1 MRRGLWSGL
10 PLVIGVLLF
19 LVWRRAPLPDP
30 VLFVRADLA
39 TTVLLIGMAGSALWG
54 AVALAIRSV
63 NRRWSGEVANLRR
76 EQGEAHRRF
85 VRRLE
90 HELKNPVTAIR
101 AGLAN
106 LSLVTEPATPEGQP
120 PGIAAVRSQ
129 VDRLARLG
137 ADLRKLADLETIP
150 LEREPVDL
158 TELLHQVLEDASARP
173 GASERRVRLSLP
185 EAPWPLPC
193 IAGDHDLLFLAFYNL
208 VDNALKFSHPGD
220 TVEVRG
226 FEDGR
231 WVVVIVADTGPGIAA
246 DELPHLGEE
255 LFRGANARG
264 TEGSGLGLALARAV
278 VARHGGDLSVS
289 SRPGEGTAVSV
300 RLPVH

>member
-1 MRRGLWSGL
+1 MRRGLWTALPAAVGL
-10 PLVIGVLLF
+10 AAFLL
-19 LVWRRAPLPDP
+19 WQRAPLPNP

-39 TTVLLIGMAGSALWG
+39 TSLLLLGVLVTLLWGSAHLLLR
-54 AVALAIRSV
+54 ASD
-63 NRRWSGEVANLRR
+63 RRWSQAVDRVR
-76 EQGEAHRRF
+76 QEQAEAHRRF

-106 LSLVTEPATPEGQP
+106 LSAGDESPELG
-120 PGIAAVRSQ
+120 GEFSGVAGVHAQ

-137 ADLRKLADLETIP
+137 ADLRKLADLESIP
-150 LEREPVDL
+150 LERESVDL
-158 TELLHQVLEDASARP
+158 TELLSQVLEDASARP

-185 EAPWPLPC
+185 EAPWPLSHIP
-193 IAGDHDLLFLAFYNL
+193 GDRDLLFLALYNL
-208 VDNALKFSHPGD
+208 VDNALKFTRPGD

-226 FEDGR
+226 YEDGR
-231 WVVVIVADTGPGIAA
+231 WVVVTVADTGPGIEPE
-246 DELPHLGEE
+246 ELPHLGEE

-278 VARHGGDLSVS
+278 VGRHGGQLSVS
-289 SRPGEGTAVSV
+289 SRPGEGTVVSV
-300 RLPVH
+300 RLPA